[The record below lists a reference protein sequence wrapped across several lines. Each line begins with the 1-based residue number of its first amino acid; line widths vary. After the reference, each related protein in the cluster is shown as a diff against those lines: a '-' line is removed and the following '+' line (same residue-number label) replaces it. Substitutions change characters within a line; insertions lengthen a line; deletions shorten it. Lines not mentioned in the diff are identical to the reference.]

1 MRKINEPYERKKKKR
16 DSSSQSD
23 RQSGSIRLDTDL
35 DANLERV
42 RNELG
47 ASPDLVIRRFTLRLK
62 RELQVA
68 AIYLD
73 SISDTQLVNDFV
85 IRSLMSPSLPEPPEG
100 VDTPED
106 AFRYVCDNALAVGQ
120 IEAVSDWQTMALG
133 VLMGKTALL
142 VDGWDECIFGNTI
155 GGERRAISEASTQV
169 VIRGP
174 KDSFSESIATNV
186 GLVRRRI
193 RTPDFAFESI
203 QIGSITKTTVV
214 MMYINNIAKPEII
227 GEVRKRL
234 TDIDTDA
241 ILESGYIEEFIEDNW
256 TSPFPTIYNTERP
269 DVVAAN
275 LIEGR
280 VAIIVDGTPFALV
293 VPTVMAQFFTAAEDY
308 YQRYDIGSFLR
319 ALRYIAFF
327 ISLFGPAAYIA
338 LTTFHQEMLPTPLLI
353 NLSGSREGVPFPAL
367 IEAFS
372 MEISFEIL
380 REAGIRMP
388 RAVGQA
394 VSIVGALVLGEA
406 AVQAGIVSP
415 IMVIVVSITAIAN
428 FSIPSYNLAIT
439 ARLLRF
445 LFMLAAGFLGF
456 YGMMLGMIMLVAHMN
471 SLRSFGVAFLAPA
484 VPVRPEQW
492 KDFWLRLPHWS
503 KRRRPDNVAAAT
515 ERMPPGQGPRLDPD
529 RNGGGDGS
537 SSQNKV
543 TGP

>member
-1 MRKINEPYERKKKKR
+1 MRKVNEPYERKKKR
-16 DSSSQSD
+16 GASGTDARS
-23 RQSGSIRLDTDL
+23 SGSSRLDVYL
-35 DANLERV
+35 EANLERI
-42 RNELG
+42 RDELG
-47 ASPDLVIRRFTLRLK
+47 SNPDLVIRRFTLRLK

-73 SISDTQLVNDFV
+73 SVSDKQLVNDFV
-85 IRSLMSPSLPEPPEG
+85 FRSLMSPSLPEPPDG
-100 VDTPED
+100 VDTPEA

-120 IEAVSDWQTMALG
+120 IEAIADWQTMSLE
-133 VLMGKTALL
+133 VLMGKTALF
-142 VDGWDECIFGNTI
+142 VDGWDECLCGNTM
-155 GGERRAISEASTQV
+155 GGERRAVSEASTQV

-174 KDSFSESIATNV
+174 KDSFSESISTNV

-193 RTPDFAFESI
+193 RTPDFRFEAI
-203 QIGSITKTTVV
+203 KIGSITKTTVV
-214 MMYINNIAKPEII
+214 MMYLNNIAKPEIV

-234 TDIDTDA
+234 AGIDTDA

-256 TSPFPTIYNTERP
+256 LSPFPTVYNTERP

-293 VPTVMAQFFTAAEDY
+293 VPTVLSQFFTAAEDY
-308 YQRYDIGSFLR
+308 YQRYDIGSFVR
-319 ALRYIAFF
+319 VLRYLAFVIA
-327 ISLFGPAAYIA
+327 LFGPASYIA

-353 NLSGSREGVPFPAL
+353 NLSGAREGVPFPAL
-367 IEAFS
+367 VEAFA

-428 FSIPSYNLAIT
+428 FSIASYNLAIT

-456 YGMMLGMIMLVAHMN
+456 YGMMLGLIMLVAHMN
-471 SLRSFGVAFLAPA
+471 SLRSFGVAFLSPA
-484 VPVRPEQW
+484 VPFRPEQW
-492 KDFWLRLPHWS
+492 KDYLLRFPHWS
-503 KRRRPDNVAAAT
+503 KRRRPDNVAAAP
-515 ERMPPGQGPRLDPD
+515 ERMPPGQGPHIDAD
-529 RNGGGDGS
+529 GAGGSDGS
-537 SSQNKV
+537 GGANRA

>member
-1 MRKINEPYERKKKKR
+1 MRKITERYERNKKR
-16 DSSSQSD
+16 TSDSD
-23 RQSGSIRLDTDL
+23 RTASGSSRLDADL
-35 DANLERV
+35 NANLERIK
-42 RNELG
+42 NELG
-47 ASPDLVIRRFTLRLK
+47 TSPDLVIRRFKLRLK
-62 RELQVA
+62 KELQVA
-68 AIYLD
+68 AVYM
-73 SISDTQLVNDFV
+73 DTLTDKNIVNDFI
-85 IRSLMSPSLPEPPEG
+85 IRSLMSPSLPEPPDGIESPEG
-100 VDTPED
+100 

-120 IEAVSDWQTMALG
+120 IEAVADWPTMSLE
-133 VLMGKTALL
+133 LLTGKTVLL
-142 VDGWDECIFGNTI
+142 VDGWDECICGNTM
-155 GGERRAISEASTQV
+155 GGERRAVSEASTQI

-174 KDSFSESIATNV
+174 KDSFSESVATNV

-203 QIGSITKTTVV
+203 KIGSITQTTVV
-214 MMYINNIAKPEII
+214 MMYIKNIAKPPII
-227 GEVRKRL
+227 DEVRIRL
-234 TDIDTDA
+234 RKIDTDA

-256 TSPFPTIYNTERP
+256 LSPFPTIYNTERP
-269 DVVAAN
+269 DIVAAN

-280 VAIIVDGTPFALV
+280 IAIIVDGTPFALV
-293 VPTVMAQFFTAAEDY
+293 VPTVMSQFFTAAEDY
-308 YQRYDIGSFLR
+308 YQRYDIGSFIR
-319 ALRYIAFF
+319 FLRYVAFVIA
-327 ISLFGPAAYIA
+327 LFGPAAYIA

-367 IEAFS
+367 VEAFL

-456 YGMMLGMIMLVAHMN
+456 YGVMLGLIMLVAHMN
-471 SLRSFGVAFLAPA
+471 SLRSFGVAYLSPL

-492 KDFWLRLPHWS
+492 KDFFIRLPHWTVRS
-503 KRRRPDNVAAAT
+503 RPDNVAERT
-515 ERMPPGQGPRLDPD
+515 EKMPSGQGPHIDS
-529 RNGGGDGS
+529 DGS
-537 SSQNKV
+537 GNAGSGGVK
-543 TGP
+543 P